1 MVFDS
6 YFLLKLVHIL
16 LFVYW
21 LGGDI
26 GVFYSA
32 FSVRDRSLSIDARR
46 TALRI
51 LAWVD
56 QIPRYC
62 LVLMLPVGYTLALRI
77 GVVRLPPSYMIVL
90 WTVAVVWLW
99 AVWAIHHYQGT
110 ALGERIR
117 KVDLGWRFVLLFGLC
132 FDAWQGFRGTGHLLT
147 DWVSLKFALLAAML
161 FCGIMIRMLG
171 KRRQHCRGEQTG
183 RRRGGR
189 GPVRRGDDRYGRR
202 ADRSERRQARGRGLP
217 GPRRSSEARPPRRDV
232 HPEHAGD
239 HPRRAAPGRSCSA
252 SGCCW

>member
-171 KRRQHCRGEQTG
+171 KPSAAALRQIFTTG
-183 RRRGGR
+183 ST
-189 GPVRRGDDRYGRR
+189 PELEDIVRRTARR
-202 ADRSERRQARGRGLP
+202 T
-217 GPRRSSEARPPRRDV
+217 RPFV
-232 HPEHAGD
+232 LGIWVLLVIAAYTGISKPEFAGT
-239 HPRRAAPGRSCSA
+239 P
-252 SGCCW
+252 